1 MTCLYTQNTY
11 MARRFAAS
19 LTLVFF
25 VLTTALISDSF
36 SQARLVGRVADE
48 ENQPL
53 AAAIVYVISPNFTQ
67 ATLTNASGYFTF
79 LDLPIGNYLLKAY
92 KRGLPTWQKDIS
104 LSSPSTIRLDVKL
117 AEKPTTLAAAD
128 AKTPSKVTAKEPKER
143 DLADARPT
151 RPKPEQAPK
160 PEQEKKEPERTA
172 APLPPEP
179 KAETLSD
186 ADIDKDEGLRQ
197 SVEEAKL
204 TTASDAIK
212 PDTKPELIGGM
223 EALNQK
229 IIYPAI
235 ARERG
240 LQGGVIAKVSV
251 DPLGFVRKVTILR
264 STDVS
269 FSEEVFRV
277 LSEDVRFKPAMLNGK
292 PVAAAAVIY
301 VEFKLN

>member
-1 MTCLYTQNTY
+1 MT
-11 MARRFAAS
+11 RRFAAS
-19 LTLVFF
+19 LTLVFL

-36 SQARLVGRVADE
+36 SQARLVGRVTDE

-67 ATLTNASGYFTF
+67 ATLTNASGHFTF

-104 LSSPSTIRLDVKL
+104 LSSPSTIRLDIKL
-117 AEKPTTLAAAD
+117 AEKPATLAAAD

-143 DLADARPT
+143 DLAEARPA
-151 RPKPEQAPK
+151 RPK

-172 APLPPEP
+172 APTPPEP

-240 LQGGVIAKVSV
+240 LQGGVIAKVNV

-264 STDVS
+264 STDAS

>member
-1 MTCLYTQNTY
+1 MT
-11 MARRFAAS
+11 RRFAAS
-19 LTLVFF
+19 LTLVFL

-36 SQARLVGRVADE
+36 SQARLVGRVTDE

-53 AAAIVYVISPNFTQ
+53 AAAIVYVISSNFTQ

-143 DLADARPT
+143 DLAEARPT

-160 PEQEKKEPERTA
+160 PEQEKPEQEKKEPERTA
-172 APLPPEP
+172 APTPPEP

-264 STDVS
+264 STDAS

>member
-1 MTCLYTQNTY
+1 

-19 LTLVFF
+19 LTLVFL

-36 SQARLVGRVADE
+36 SQARLVGRVTDE

-53 AAAIVYVISPNFTQ
+53 AATIVYVISSNFTQ
-67 ATLTNASGYFTF
+67 ATLTNAAGYFTF

-117 AEKPTTLAAAD
+117 AEKPATLAAAD

-143 DLADARPT
+143 DLAETRPT

-160 PEQEKKEPERTA
+160 PEQEKPEQEKKEPERTA
-172 APLPPEP
+172 APTPPEP

-240 LQGGVIAKVSV
+240 LQGGVIAKVNV

-264 STDVS
+264 STDAS

>member
-1 MTCLYTQNTY
+1 MVRQSV
-11 MARRFAAS
+11 AS
-19 LTLVFF
+19 ISLAVFLAF
-25 VLTTALISDSF
+25 TAMLSESF

-48 ENQPL
+48 ENQPV
-53 AAAIVYVISPNFTQ
+53 AATVVYVISQNFTQ

-79 LDLPIGNYLLKAY
+79 LDVPIGNYLLKAY
-92 KRGLPTWQKDIS
+92 KRGLPAWQKDIN
-104 LSSPSTIRLDVKL
+104 LSSPSTIRLDIKL
-117 AEKPTTLAAAD
+117 TEKPVALTATD
-128 AKTPSKVTAKEPKER
+128 AKATSKVTAKEPKER
-143 DLADARPT
+143 DLAEARPA
-151 RPKPEQAPK
+151 RPKPEQEPK
-160 PEQEKKEPERTA
+160 PEQGKKEPERA
-172 APLPPEP
+172 ATSAPPQPEP
-179 KAETLSD
+179 KAETISD
-186 ADIDKDEGLRQ
+186 ADIDKEEGLRQ
-197 SVEEAKL
+197 SVEAAKL
-204 TTASDAIK
+204 TNAGDAIK

-251 DPLGFVRKVTILR
+251 DPLGLVRKVTILR
-264 STDVS
+264 STDPS

-277 LSEDVRFKPAMLNGK
+277 LSEDVRFKPATLNGK

>member
-1 MTCLYTQNTY
+1 MT
-11 MARRFAAS
+11 RRFAAS
-19 LTLVFF
+19 LPLVFLA
-25 VLTTALISDSF
+25 LTTALISDSF

-67 ATLTNASGYFTF
+67 AALTNASGHFTF

-104 LSSPSTIRLDVKL
+104 LSSPSTIRLDIKL
-117 AEKPTTLAAAD
+117 AEKPATLAAAD

-143 DLADARPT
+143 DLAEARPA
-151 RPKPEQAPK
+151 RPK

-172 APLPPEP
+172 APTPPEP

-240 LQGGVIAKVSV
+240 LQGGVIAKVNV

-264 STDVS
+264 STDAS

>member
-1 MTCLYTQNTY
+1 MT
-11 MARRFAAS
+11 RRFAAS
-19 LTLVFF
+19 LPLVFLA
-25 VLTTALISDSF
+25 LTTALISDSF

-67 ATLTNASGYFTF
+67 AALTNASGYFTF

-104 LSSPSTIRLDVKL
+104 LSSPSTIRLDIKL
-117 AEKPTTLAAAD
+117 AEKPATLAAAD

-143 DLADARPT
+143 DLAEARPA
-151 RPKPEQAPK
+151 RPK

-172 APLPPEP
+172 APTPPEP

-240 LQGGVIAKVSV
+240 LQGGVIAKVNV

-264 STDVS
+264 STDAS

>member
-1 MTCLYTQNTY
+1 MVQ
-11 MARRFAAS
+11 RFVAS
-19 LTLVFF
+19 ISLAVFLAF
-25 VLTTALISDSF
+25 TVLPSESF

-48 ENQPL
+48 ENQPV
-53 AAAIVYVISPNFTQ
+53 AATVVYVISSNFTQ

-79 LDLPIGNYLLKAY
+79 LDVPIGNYLLKAY
-92 KRGLPTWQKDIS
+92 KRGLPTWQKDIN
-104 LSSPSTIRLDVKL
+104 LSSPSTIRLDIKL
-117 AEKPTTLAAAD
+117 AEKPVALAAAD
-128 AKTPSKVTAKEPKER
+128 AKAAGKVTAKEPKER
-143 DLADARPT
+143 DLAEARPA
-151 RPKPEQAPK
+151 RPKPEQEPK
-160 PEQEKKEPERTA
+160 PDQEKKEPERA
-172 APLPPEP
+172 ATPAPPQPEP
-179 KAETLSD
+179 KAETISD
-186 ADIDKDEGLRQ
+186 TDIDKEEGLRQ
-197 SVEEAKL
+197 SVESAKL
-204 TTASDAIK
+204 TLASDAIK

-223 EALNQK
+223 EALNRK

-264 STDVS
+264 STDPS

-277 LSEDVRFKPAMLNGK
+277 LNEDVRFKPATLNGQ